1 MVKLCDFLIYLL
13 SVDFCHGFGKHLR
26 FAEYSAIAHTNQV
39 NHIIIQQ
46 CTPSSAEWNKNSSP
60 FALSLWR
67 EITFNR
73 VHAFQLANE
82 CDTTSKTYGLYVS
95 LSVCF
100 VVVVV
105 IFFFNSTCNNSLK
118 GSLYLWALELTLTP
132 SPRTVFVL
140 FYVLSRSCSVVCS
153 LILQCLNTHTN
164 ARMHRYR

>member
-67 EITFNR
+67 EITYNR

-100 VVVVV
+100 VVVVA
-105 IFFFNSTCNNSLK
+105 IFFSIQPALIHWKVHCTCERS
-118 GSLYLWALELTLTP
+118 S
-132 SPRTVFVL
+132 
-140 FYVLSRSCSVVCS
+140 SRSRPRLAPFLFCSMFS
-153 LILQCLNTHTN
+153 LALALWF
-164 ARMHRYR
+164 AV